1 MALARPSSPAWRPH
15 PCSLSGFPA
24 RPVPQNPPPPRK
36 FVTGWLPYWNTAEAT
51 KSVVDNAN
59 LFQDASPFVFDANSR
74 TDIALTADT
83 DEWRQ
88 MRRSLRSAGV
98 ANIPTVATD
107 LSADQFAWIVKNPE
121 RRAAHAR
128 ALAQVVD
135 RYNLDGI
142 DLDYESINFGSSSA
156 KATVRKYYPALLRD
170 LDARLDRMGAVTSVT
185 VASRTSPTDPNW
197 WVFNY
202 PALGRQADRVRIM
215 TYDFHWSGGSPG
227 PIAPKWWVNDV
238 ASYASRAI
246 APRKVSLGMPA
257 YGRDWFVEKLSRA
270 PVPPQRARR
279 CPGRRD
285 RCGRSL
291 HLSASRRSGGSGRRA
306 GTSPTSGST
315 PRVARPAG
323 SSGPSGSTTDGRWTP
338 RFSSVDKY
346 GLRGIAIWALG
357 NEGSGSWPL
366 LKEYGRS
373 LGQALSPCH
382 QAVDGSSNHRR
393 ASKSAVTCALSPLS
407 RFGFRSLSKRS
418 ASAR

>member
-1 MALARPSSPAWRPH
+1 VRVLRGIGAPLVACLAAASVLAVV
-15 PCSLSGFPA
+15 
-24 RPVPQNPPPPRK
+24 VPGQAGAADPPPPKR
-36 FVTGWLPYWNTAEAT
+36 FVTGWLPYWNTADAT

-88 MRRSLRSAGV
+88 MRRSLRSAGI

-121 RRAAHAR
+121 RRASHAR

-170 LDARLDRMGAVTSVT
+170 LDSRLDRMGAVTSVT
-185 VASRTSPTDPNW
+185 VAARTSRTDPNW

-227 PIAPKWWVNDV
+227 PIAPKWWVDDV

-246 APRKVSLGMPA
+246 APRKISMGMPA
-257 YGRDWFVEKLSRA
+257 YGRDWFVKKVSGSCPSSARETVSRTTRQMWSFA
-270 PVPPQRARR
+270 ASLGKKPTWQERGTSRTFTYVRTYSSGGLTCRAKRVVWF
-279 CPGRRD
+279 D
-285 RCGRSL
+285 DGRSL
-291 HLSASRRSGGSGRRA
+291 ETKAQL
-306 GTSPTSGST
+306 
-315 PRVARPAG
+315 
-323 SSGPSGSTTDGRWTP
+323 
-338 RFSSVDKY
+338 VDKY

-357 NEGSGSWPL
+357 NEGPGSWPV
-366 LKEYGRS
+366 LKQYGRS
-373 LGQALSPCH
+373 L
-382 QAVDGSSNHRR
+382 R
-393 ASKSAVTCALSPLS
+393 AS
-407 RFGFRSLSKRS
+407 
-418 ASAR
+418 